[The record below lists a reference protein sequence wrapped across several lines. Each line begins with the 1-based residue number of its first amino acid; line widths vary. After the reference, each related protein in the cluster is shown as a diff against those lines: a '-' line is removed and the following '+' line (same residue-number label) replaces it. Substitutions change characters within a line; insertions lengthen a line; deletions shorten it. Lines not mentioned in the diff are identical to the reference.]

1 MVNFKLL
8 EVKGEYDF
16 GSKSSEYKANIG
28 LGKAEVTI
36 LTICVNMTP
45 FRAVVIARV
54 CVGRSGTAHVACS
67 AFTVLQ
73 PL

>member
-28 LGKAEVTI
+28 LGKSEVLD
-36 LTICVNMTP
+36 LTSHVNTAL
-45 FRAVVIARV
+45 FRAIFMAQAG
-54 CVGRSGTAHVACS
+54 VGRSGTAHVACS